1 MVNTDTVENVPQ
13 SWADLWKPEYAG
25 KMIFLDDSRAVIG
38 ITLLT
43 LGYDVNTTDPAQLE
57 EANGYKAQV
66 IAQAKG
72 EASRFTQVLA
82 EYEKA
87 PKVMRDRLY
96 IEAMESVMSK
106 SSKVMVDVKGGNNML
121 YLPLDRMTQR
131 QATSGNPAAGA
142 IQQDQMLDKP
152 ATLPQTD
159 SRGRDSARAREQR

>member
-1 MVNTDTVENVPQ
+1 MQDAQP
-13 SWADLWKPEYAG
+13 PEEVQGA
-25 KMIFLDDSRAVIG
+25 FLDAVKSREDEQRLINEAEAYANDVIPKARG
-38 ITLLT
+38 
-43 LGYDVNTTDPAQLE
+43 GAARQLE
-57 EANGYKAQV
+57 EATGYKAQV

-131 QATSGNPAAGA
+131 QAASGSPAAGA

-152 ATLPQTD
+152 ITLPQTD
-159 SRGRDSARAREQR
+159 SRGRDNARAREQR